1 MRLQNSSN
9 KGEASGLIVLI
20 ILVCVVGGG
29 LGYLYSHKKQTQNEG
44 RAFAREVVERLVVQH
59 DVAFFAAKLS
69 APARPEYPQSQ
80 QLLITTN
87 LAQLGAPAQPIKID
101 GDIQFQSGFFEPRG
115 IFRATLNCPGRQG
128 FIDLAISR
136 STGQWEIDN
145 VTVSAPR

>member
-29 LGYLYSHKKQTQNEG
+29 FGYLYSHKKQAQNDG
-44 RAFAREVVERLVVQH
+44 RAFARQVVERLALQH
-59 DVAFFAAKLS
+59 DVGFFAANLS
-69 APARPEYPQSQ
+69 GQSRHDYPPSQ
-80 QLLITTN
+80 QQLIVTSLT
-87 LAQLGAPAQPIKID
+87 QLGAPAEPIKID
-101 GDIQFQSGFFEPRG
+101 GDIQFESGFFEPRG

-136 STGQWEIDN
+136 ATGQWEIDN

>member
-9 KGEASGLIVLI
+9 KGDASGLIVLI
-20 ILVCVVGGG
+20 ILVCVVGAG
-29 LGYLYSHKKQTQNEG
+29 LGYLYSHKKQAQNEG
-44 RAFAREVVERLVVQH
+44 RAFARQVVERLALQH
-59 DVAFFAAKLS
+59 DVGFFTANLS
-69 APARPEYPQSQ
+69 GQSRRDYPPSQ
-80 QLLITTN
+80 QQLIVTSLT
-87 LAQLGAPAQPIKID
+87 QLGAPAQPIKID
-101 GDIQFQSGFFEPRG
+101 GDIQFESGFFEPRG

>member
-9 KGEASGLIVLI
+9 KGDASGLIVLI

-29 LGYLYSHKKQTQNEG
+29 LGYLYSHKKQAQNEG
-44 RAFAREVVERLVVQH
+44 RAFARQVVERLALQH
-59 DVAFFAAKLS
+59 DIGFFAANLS
-69 APARPEYPQSQ
+69 GQARADYPPSQ

-101 GDIQFQSGFFEPRG
+101 GDIQFESGFFEPRG

-136 STGQWEIDN
+136 TTGQWEIDN
-145 VTVSAPR
+145 VTVSGGR